1 MHEDKDDDVNKL
13 NEDEL
18 EIKHFVQKGNK
29 LKWTWIV
36 GVPVIMVCIVYGDAA
51 QWVLAVVVTFYIYIS
66 TVNYFK

>member
-1 MHEDKDDDVNKL
+1 MHENKDDCVNKL

-18 EIKHFVQKGNK
+18 EIKHFAKEGNK

-51 QWVLAVVVTFYIYIS
+51 QWVLAVFVVFYIYIS